1 MSGRHDPYAALRH
14 PSYCGLLAVCVAA
27 TVAARMQAAVVGWEL
42 YERTDSRFLLGLVG
56 LVQFL
61 PVLVLFLP
69 AGHAI
74 DRYSRKWLLLG
85 GLGGLA
91 AASLGL
97 TALSFFEG
105 PVLLVF
111 ACLLL
116 AGVCRAFSNPARW
129 ALLPQVVPAEALANA
144 VTWNSSGM
152 QMALVVGP
160 LFGGAGIRASGDRA
174 WPVYLAAGL
183 IGLTCAALLLLIRP
197 QPSARPREE
206 MSLASLLAG
215 VKFVARTRPI
225 LATITLDLFAA
236 LFGGVNAL
244 LPVFAKDIL
253 EVDSFGLGCLWA
265 APPVGAV
272 VMAAVVAHRPPF
284 REAGVAMLVAVAGY
298 GLATI
303 GFGLSTNVVVSV
315 LLLAL
320 AGAADN
326 VSVVVRGTLVQ
337 VLTPDAMRGRV
348 SAVNALFID
357 SSNYLGDFESGVTA
371 DWFGPVLSVVGG
383 GVGAVLVVLA
393 AALAWPEILRLGPLH
408 RPGSGAA
415 PAQITD
421 PAAAE
426 PSAPP
431 G

>member
-1 MSGRHDPYAALRH
+1 
-14 PSYCGLLAVCVAA
+14 
-27 TVAARMQAAVVGWEL
+27 
-42 YERTDSRFLLGLVG
+42 
-56 LVQFL
+56 
-61 PVLVLFLP
+61 
-69 AGHAI
+69 
-74 DRYSRKWLLLG
+74 
-85 GLGGLA
+85 
-91 AASLGL
+91 
-97 TALSFFEG
+97 
-105 PVLLVF
+105 
-111 ACLLL
+111 
-116 AGVCRAFSNPARW
+116 
-129 ALLPQVVPAEALANA
+129 
-144 VTWNSSGM
+144 
-152 QMALVVGP
+152 
-160 LFGGAGIRASGDRA
+160 
-174 WPVYLAAGL
+174 
-183 IGLTCAALLLLIRP
+183 
-197 QPSARPREE
+197 

-215 VKFVARTRPI
+215 VKFVGRTKPI

-253 EVDSFGLGCLWA
+253 KVDSFGLGCLWA

-272 VMAAVVAHRPPF
+272 VMAAIVAHRPPF
-284 REAGVAMLVAVAGY
+284 REAGVTMLVAVAGY

-303 GFGLSTNVVVSV
+303 GFGLSTNIIASV

-337 VLTPDAMRGRV
+337 ILTPDAMRGRV

-393 AALAWPEILRLGPLH
+393 AAWAWPEILRLGPLH
-408 RPGSGAA
+408 RPGRRAV
-415 PAQITD
+415 PAEITD

-426 PSAPP
+426 PSAPT